1 MSNIDK
7 SAKDLMAG
15 FPDAEPDL
23 KKVTGLVKAL
33 QEIQDIADE
42 TGPKNGPT
50 VRMGNIAHA
59 ALVAYRHSSK

>member
-15 FPDAEPDL
+15 FPDAEPNL
-23 KKVTGLVKAL
+23 KTIVGLVKAL
-33 QEIQDIADE
+33 EEIQDIADK
-42 TGPKNGPT
+42 TAPQNGPA